1 VEHKAKGGERKQQ
14 NTRENEMLPSSA
26 MHGFY
31 GPDTLKAMGA
41 AFDTAVRSIPPHLQ
55 DYERARR
62 RLALLIV
69 RHMESGEPN
78 ANLGTLALLDFLRPL
93 NRTSCD
99 SRNRHPMPVED
110 ASNTPPSRRKR
121 LRAYPLC
128 AQCRAPMTT
137 DRCEPDFEKSISV
150 VVTYRCAECGLLE
163 RAQILY

>member
-1 VEHKAKGGERKQQ
+1 
-14 NTRENEMLPSSA
+14 MLPSSA
-26 MHGFY
+26 MHDVY
-31 GPDTLKAMGA
+31 DPDTLKAMGA
-41 AFDTAVRSIPPHLQ
+41 AFDAAVQSIPPHLQ

-69 RHMESGEPN
+69 RHMELGEPN
-78 ANLGTLALLDFLRPL
+78 ANLGTLALFDFLRPL

-99 SRNRHPMPVED
+99 SPNHHPMPVED
-110 ASNTPPSRRKR
+110 ASNTPPFRRKR
-121 LRAYPLC
+121 LRDYPLC

-163 RAQILY
+163 RAQIQY